1 MMKVAVIGAGI
12 GGLVSAA
19 ILSENGFSVSIYER
33 LPFPG
38 GRFTNIPYRDFQL
51 STGALHMIPHGD
63 RGPLG
68 KILKE
73 VGAKV
78 EIVSSKPEG
87 LALWN
92 GELRTLRRKDFPRG
106 SKNKF
111 LKWYLLYKIFK
122 RDKNMDE
129 FEDGLDSFTVGFLRA
144 FLGWSLSITPADIKF
159 SRFLSILRNV
169 EKYGGP
175 GIPVG
180 GCKAVIDALI
190 DVIKSNDG
198 NIHLRKKVASILT
211 SNGSVEGLMVKE
223 KERYDIVLSNIGHD
237 LTAKMVQDKNYMSKI
252 SKLEPSSGIKF
263 SIAIDEPYIGNTGVL
278 FTPGMERISG
288 LNEVTNADPNLAP
301 NGKHLLMAHQP
312 VLTSNIKYEI
322 NKGMSDLKKLL
333 KDYKYEILAIQS
345 YSDGWPVNR
354 VKAGN
359 DIGYKTPFRNLYVV
373 GDGAK
378 GDCIEVDGIALG
390 IRNLMRDLL

>member
-1 MMKVAVIGAGI
+1 MMRVAVIGAGL

-19 ILSENGFSVSIYER
+19 ILGEKGFSVDIYER

-68 KILKE
+68 KILRE
-73 VGAKV
+73 VGAKI

-87 LALWN
+87 LALWE

-106 SKNKF
+106 SKNKL
-111 LKWYLLYKIFK
+111 LKWYLLYKIFR
-122 RDKNMDE
+122 RDKNLRD
-129 FEDGLDSFTVGFLRA
+129 FEEGLDPFTANFLRA
-144 FLGWSLSITPADIKF
+144 FLGWSLSITSADIKF
-159 SRFLSILRNV
+159 SKFLSILKNV

-180 GCKAVIDALI
+180 GCKAVIDSLI

-198 NIHLRKKVASILT
+198 ELHLRRKVESILT
-211 SNGSVEGLMVKE
+211 SNGSVQGLKVKE
-223 KERYDIVLSNIGHD
+223 RKYYDIVLSNIGHA
-237 LTAKMVQDKNYMSKI
+237 LTARMLQDEEYIGRTSG
-252 SKLEPSSGIKF
+252 LEPSSGIKF
-263 SIAIDEPYIGNTGVL
+263 SLALNEPFVGNTGIL
-278 FTPGMERISG
+278 FTPEMERISG

-301 NGKHLLMAHQP
+301 NGRHLLMAHQP
-312 VLTSNIKYEI
+312 VLTSNIRYEI
-322 NKGMSDLKKLL
+322 SKGVSDLKRLL
-333 KDYKYEILAIQS
+333 KNYKYEILAIQS
-345 YSDGWPVNR
+345 YSNGWPVNR

-359 DIGYKTPFRNLYVV
+359 DIGNKTPFRNLYIV

-378 GDCIEVDGIALG
+378 GDCIEVDGIAMG
-390 IRNLMRDLL
+390 IKNLMRDLL